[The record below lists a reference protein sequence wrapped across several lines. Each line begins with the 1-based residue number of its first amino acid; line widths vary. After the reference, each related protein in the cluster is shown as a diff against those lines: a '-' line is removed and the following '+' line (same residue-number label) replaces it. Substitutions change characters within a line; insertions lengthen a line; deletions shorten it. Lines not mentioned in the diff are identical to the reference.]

1 MVVRCLGQE
10 GVLRV
15 GFVGLLSSGG
25 DLAMKVMRFFFSL
38 SPSKVRSHC
47 KEIRSPY
54 HA

>member
-1 MVVRCLGQE
+1 MVVRCLGHE

-15 GFVGLLSSGG
+15 GYVGLLSSGG

-38 SPSKVRSHC
+38 SSKVRSHC